1 MKPQEKPASSPG
13 APGGAWDSLCRV
25 ALVGAATLKGKEL
38 KEVLEERSLP
48 AMDIRL
54 LDDDESLGQLDAIG
68 GEATFVQGVRRENFE
83 HVDIAFFAS
92 DESFTRRH
100 WRLARAA
107 GCAVVDMSYALETE
121 PEAAAVVRA
130 PWVERELSSR
140 PDTPAPEATPKL
152 SASARGSGAQ
162 NAPTTDATPDV
173 EASAVVVAHPAAVVL
188 AMLLLRARRPAAIR
202 RATVMVLEPVSERG
216 RRGMDELH
224 QQTVNLLS
232 FQRMPTEVF
241 DSQVAF
247 NMVARYGE
255 KASRTLESVERRVL
269 SHFQQITHDLLPL
282 PALMVVQAP
291 IFHGHAFAIY
301 VELEKKVSAGDFAQ
315 AIAGEHLI
323 ITRMAQDSPNNVNV
337 AGRDHILVSLRR
349 DANQENGLWIWA
361 AADNLKIASITAADC
376 AAALAAARPR
386 GKLQ

>member
-13 APGGAWDSLCRV
+13 APGGAWESLHRV

-68 GEATFVQGVRRENFE
+68 DEATFVQGVRRENFE

-92 DESFTRRH
+92 EESFTRRH

-140 PDTPAPEATPKL
+140 PDAPP
-152 SASARGSGAQ
+152 
-162 NAPTTDATPDV
+162 TDASPDA

-188 AMLLLRARRPAAIR
+188 AMLLLRAQRAAPIR
-202 RATVMVLEPVSERG
+202 RATAMVLEPVSEHG
-216 RRGMDELH
+216 RRGVDELH
-224 QQTVNLLS
+224 QQTINLLS
-232 FQRMPTEVF
+232 FQQMPTEVF

-255 KASRTLESVERRVL
+255 KSSRTLESVERRVL
-269 SHFQQITHDLLPL
+269 SHFQQITRDLAPL
-282 PALMVVQAP
+282 PALVAVQAP

-301 VELEKKVSAGDFAQ
+301 VELEKQVSAGAFAQ
-315 AIAGEHLI
+315 AMAGEHLI
-323 ITRMAQDSPNNVNV
+323 ITHMAQDSPSNVNV
-337 AGRDHILVSLRR
+337 AGRDQILVSLRR
-349 DANQENGLWIWA
+349 DANQENGFWIWA

-376 AAALAAARPR
+376 AAALAARPPARKAAVR
-386 GKLQ
+386 GFVICDL